1 MKFQK
6 NGFTIIEVMGV
17 IILLSIIGLITI
29 PIITGTMKSSR
40 EKLYETQIDNLKS
53 AARLYV
59 VDPLENDKKNIKKLE
74 NGEIESFD
82 ISLDNLKKQGKIDK
96 NFENPKTG
104 EPFKGCI
111 YVKVTTNENG
121 IFEYTVVDNCN

>member
-1 MKFQK
+1 M
-6 NGFTIIEVMGV
+6 
-17 IILLSIIGLITI
+17 IGIT
-29 PIITGTMKSSR
+29 KSEFENSLFRQDVVEYYLNMPR